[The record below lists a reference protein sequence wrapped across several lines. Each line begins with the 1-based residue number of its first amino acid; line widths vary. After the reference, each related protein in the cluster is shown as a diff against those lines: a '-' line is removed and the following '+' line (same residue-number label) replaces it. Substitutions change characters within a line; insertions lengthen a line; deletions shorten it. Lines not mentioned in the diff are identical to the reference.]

1 MNGYHGHILTADRYF
16 TENKYLRNLINKGPN
31 FRKAIT
37 ISWDRWK
44 DVKKKTVEGRTQILP
59 SFNKNAKDFI

>member
-16 TENKYLRNLINKGPN
+16 TENEYLRKLINKGPN

-44 DVKKKTVEGRTQILP
+44 DVKKKKK
-59 SFNKNAKDFI
+59 KNSRRSYPNTTIF